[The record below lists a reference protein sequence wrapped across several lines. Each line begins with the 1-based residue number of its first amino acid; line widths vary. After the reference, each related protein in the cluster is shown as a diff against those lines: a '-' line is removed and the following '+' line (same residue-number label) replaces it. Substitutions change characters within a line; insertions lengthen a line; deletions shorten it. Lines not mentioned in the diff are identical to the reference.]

1 MSIMLNGAKYA
12 IATLVSAATPVT
24 GMSNANPALAL
35 TDDTPLTGDIAVIL
49 AAGWGELDEAP
60 VRVGAVVDGVSFAL
74 SGYDTTDLTRF
85 PAGEGAAQFV
95 VASNFINL
103 PKIHD
108 IQKSGG
114 EQNYAT
120 RQYYSDSTG
129 KQVQAPTFKSARTRT
144 YMLDYQP
151 DLPHFEAL
159 KKLDRS
165 QEITV
170 LRETLRNGDVIY
182 YAGRCS
188 FDTDPTTVLNEFIS
202 NAFAFAPT
210 ADSIRYPKAP

>member
-12 IATLVSAATPVT
+12 IATL
-24 GMSNANPALAL
+24 
-35 TDDTPLTGDIAVIL
+35 L
-49 AAGWGELDEAP
+49 AAPSTITNITNAAPPLAMAAVPPAAGAIVVLSSGWGELDESP
-60 VRVGAVVDGVSFAL
+60 VKVGVVVPTTSFQL
-74 SGYDTTDLTRF
+74 LGYDAADTTRF
-85 PAGEGAAQFV
+85 PAGEGLGSYV
-95 VASNFINL
+95 LASNFINL

-108 IQKSGG
+108 VQKSGG

-120 RQYYSDSTG
+120 RQYVSDPSG
-129 KQVQAPTFKSARTRT
+129 KQVQAPTFKSARNRT

-151 DLPHFEAL
+151 DKPHFDAL
-159 KKLDRS
+159 IELDRS

-188 FDTDPTTVLNEFIS
+188 FDADPTTALNEFIS
-202 NAFAFAPT
+202 NAFAFSPT
-210 ADSIRYPKAP
+210 ADSIRYPAA

>member
-12 IATLVSAATPVT
+12 IATVLAEAVAIANIT
-24 GMSNANPALAL
+24 NANPGLAL
-35 TDDTPLTGDIAVIL
+35 TDETPNAGDVVIL
-49 AAGWGELDEAP
+49 SSGWGELDEAP
-60 VRVGAVVDGVSFAL
+60 VKVGTVVADTSFGL
-74 SGYDTTDLTRF
+74 LGYDTTPVVRF
-85 PAGEGAAQFV
+85 PAGEGVGSYV
-95 VASNFINL
+95 VASGWVNL

-120 RQYYSDSTG
+120 RQYVSDPSG
-129 KQVQAPTFKSARTRT
+129 KQVQAPTFKSARNRT

-151 DLPHFEAL
+151 DKPHFDAL
-159 KKLDRS
+159 VELDRS
-165 QEITV
+165 QEITI

-188 FDTDPTTVLNEFIS
+188 FDQDPTTALNEFIS

-210 ADSIRYPKAP
+210 ADSIRYPA

>member
-12 IATLVSAATPVT
+12 IATTLAAAVT
-24 GMSNANPALAL
+24 IDNITNANPGLAL
-35 TDDTPLTGDIAVIL
+35 TDDTPAAGDILIL
-49 AAGWGELDEAP
+49 SSGWGELDEAP
-60 VRVGAVVDGVSFAL
+60 AKVGTVVADTSFGL
-74 SGYDTTDLTRF
+74 LGYDTTDVVRF
-85 PAGEGAAQFV
+85 PAGEGVGQYI
-95 VASNFINL
+95 VASGWVNL

-120 RQYYSDSTG
+120 RQYVSDPSG
-129 KQVQAPTFKSARTRT
+129 KQVQAPTFKSARNRT

-151 DLPHFEAL
+151 DKPHFAAL
-159 KKLDRS
+159 VELDRS
-165 QEITV
+165 QVITV

-188 FDTDPTTVLNEFIS
+188 FDQDPTTALNEFIS
-202 NAFAFAPT
+202 NAFAFSPT
-210 ADSIRYPKAP
+210 ADSIRYSA

>member
-12 IATLVSAATPVT
+12 IATALAEAAAITNIT
-24 GMSNANPALAL
+24 NANPALAL
-35 TDDTPLTGDIAVIL
+35 APVTPDTGDIVL
-49 AAGWGELDEAP
+49 LSSGWGELDEVPA
-60 VRVGAVVDGVSFAL
+60 RVGTVVADTSFGL
-74 SGYDTTDLTRF
+74 LGYDTTDLVRF
-85 PAGEGAAQFV
+85 PEDEGLGAYV
-95 VASNFINL
+95 VASNFVNL

-120 RQYYSDSTG
+120 RQYVSDPSS

-151 DLPHFEAL
+151 DLPHFAAL
-159 KKLDRS
+159 LALDRS
-165 QEITV
+165 QELTI

-182 YAGRCS
+182 YAGRVS
-188 FDTDPTTVLNEFIS
+188 FDADPTTALNEFIS
-202 NAFAFAPT
+202 NAFGFAPT
-210 ADSIRYPKAP
+210 ADSIRYPAA

>member
-12 IATLVSAATPVT
+12 IATVLAEAVAIDNVT
-24 GMSNANPALAL
+24 NANPALAL
-35 TDDTPLTGDIAVIL
+35 TDETPDAGSVVIL
-49 AAGWGELDEAP
+49 RSGWPELDEAP
-60 VRVGAVVDGVSFAL
+60 AVVGTVVADVSFGILGYNAL
-74 SGYDTTDLTRF
+74 DAVRF
-85 PAGEGAAQFV
+85 PAGEGLGSYIL
-95 VASNFINL
+95 ASNFVNL

-120 RQYYSDSTG
+120 RQYVSDPSG

-151 DLPHFEAL
+151 EQPHFQAL
-159 KKLDRS
+159 IELDRT
-165 QEITV
+165 QQLTV

-182 YAGRCS
+182 YAGRVG
-188 FDTDPTTVLNEFIS
+188 FDKETTTALNEFIS
-202 NAFAFAPT
+202 NALSFAPT
-210 ADSIRYPKAP
+210 ADSIRYPAV

>member
-12 IATLVSAATPVT
+12 IATTLAAAVT
-24 GMSNANPALAL
+24 IDNITNANPGLAL
-35 TDDTPLTGDIAVIL
+35 TDTTPAAGDILIL
-49 AAGWGELDEAP
+49 SSGWGELDEAP
-60 VRVGAVVDGVSFAL
+60 VKVGTVVADTSFVL
-74 SGYDTTDLTRF
+74 LGYDTTDVVRF
-85 PAGEGAAQFV
+85 PAGEGVGQYI
-95 VASNFINL
+95 VASGWVNL

-120 RQYYSDSTG
+120 RQYVSDPSG
-129 KQVQAPTFKSARTRT
+129 KQVQAPTFKSARNRT

-151 DLPHFEAL
+151 DKPHFPAL
-159 KKLDRS
+159 VELDRS
-165 QEITV
+165 QVITV

-188 FDTDPTTVLNEFIS
+188 FDQDPTTALNEFIS
-202 NAFAFAPT
+202 NAFAFSPT
-210 ADSIRYPKAP
+210 ADSIRYSA

>member
-12 IATLVSAATPVT
+12 IATVLAEAVAISNITNAAP
-24 GMSNANPALAL
+24 PLAL
-35 TDDTPLTGDIAVIL
+35 TTAPPAGGSIVLL
-49 AAGWGELDEAP
+49 KSGWGELDEAP
-60 VRVGAVVDGVSFAL
+60 ARAGTVVAATSFQIA
-74 SGYDTTDLTRF
+74 GYDAADVNRF
-85 PAGEGAAQFV
+85 PAGEGLGSFV
-95 VASNFINL
+95 LASGFVNL

-120 RQYYSDSTG
+120 RQYVSDPSG

-151 DLPHFEAL
+151 DLPHFAAL
-159 KKLDRS
+159 VELDRS
-165 QEITV
+165 QEITI

-182 YAGRCS
+182 YAGRVS
-188 FDTDPTTVLNEFIS
+188 FDVDPTTALNEFIS
-202 NAFAFAPT
+202 NAFGFAPT
-210 ADSIRYPKAP
+210 ADSIRYPAV

>member
-12 IATLVSAATPVT
+12 IATVLAEAVAISNITNAAP
-24 GMSNANPALAL
+24 PLALAAE
-35 TDDTPLTGDIAVIL
+35 TPTAGDIVL
-49 AAGWGELDEAP
+49 LKSGWSEFDEAP
-60 VRVGAVVDGVSFAL
+60 ARVGTVVADTSFQL
-74 SGYDTTDLTRF
+74 LGYDAADTNRF
-85 PAGEGAAQFV
+85 PAGEGLGTYI
-95 VASNFINL
+95 VASGWVNL

-120 RQYYSDSTG
+120 RQYVSDPSG
-129 KQVQAPTFKSARTRT
+129 KQVQAPTFKSARNRT

-151 DLPHFEAL
+151 TLPHFAAL
-159 KKLDRS
+159 VELDRS

-182 YAGRCS
+182 YAGRVG
-188 FDTDPTTVLNEFIS
+188 FDQDPTTALNEFIS

-210 ADSIRYPKAP
+210 ADSIRYAAAP

>member
-12 IATLVSAATPVT
+12 IASVLAPAVPISNIA
-24 GMSNANPALAL
+24 NANPGLAQTL
-35 TDDTPLTGDIAVIL
+35 DTPAAGDIAIL
-49 AAGWGELDEAP
+49 LSGWGELDEAP
-60 VRVGAVVDGVSFAL
+60 VKVGTVVEDVSFGL
-74 SGYDTTDLTRF
+74 LGYDTSDTNRF
-85 PAGEGAAQFV
+85 PANEGEGSYV
-95 VASNFINL
+95 VASGWVNL

-120 RQYYSDSTG
+120 RQYVSDPSG
-129 KQVQAPTFKSARTRT
+129 KQVQAPTFKSARNRT
-144 YMLDYQP
+144 YLLDYQP
-151 DLPHFEAL
+151 DRPHFDVLQA
-159 KKLDRS
+159 LDRS

-182 YAGRCS
+182 YAGRVS
-188 FDTDPTTVLNEFIS
+188 FDVDPTTALNEFIS

-210 ADSIRYPKAP
+210 ADSIRYPAA

>member
-1 MSIMLNGAKYA
+1 MSIMLNGAQYA
-12 IATLVSAATPVT
+12 IATLLAAPVVIDNIT
-24 GMSNANPALAL
+24 NANPAIAL
-35 TDDTPLTGDIAVIL
+35 TDETPDT
-49 AAGWGELDEAP
+49 
-60 VRVGAVVDGVSFAL
+60 GAVVILLSGWGGLDESPVKVGTVVADTSFGL
-74 SGYDTTDLTRF
+74 LGYDTTSTSRF
-85 PAGEGAAQFV
+85 PTGEGAGEYI
-95 VASNFINL
+95 VASGFVNL

-120 RQYYSDSTG
+120 RQYVSDPSG
-129 KQVQAPTFKSARTRT
+129 KQVQAPTFKSARNRT

-151 DLPHFEAL
+151 DKPHFDAL
-159 KKLDRS
+159 IALDRS

-182 YAGRCS
+182 YAGRAS
-188 FDTDPTTVLNEFIS
+188 FDVDPTTALNEFIS

-210 ADSIRYPKAP
+210 ADSIRYPAVP